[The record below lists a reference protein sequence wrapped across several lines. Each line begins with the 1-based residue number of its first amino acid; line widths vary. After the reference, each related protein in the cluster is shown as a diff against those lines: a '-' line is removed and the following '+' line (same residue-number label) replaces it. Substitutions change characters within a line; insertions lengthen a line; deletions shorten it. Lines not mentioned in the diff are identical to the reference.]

1 MTGFGSFENLVL
13 AGWRFWL
20 DGDRLRYR
28 APKSGLD
35 AEVLER
41 LRADRAR
48 LVEVLQ
54 RDPGCLDLA
63 PLSHGQKALW
73 LLQQLEPESVAY
85 NQSMLLRPGPEAD
98 VGRWRE
104 ACRHLLT
111 RHPVLRATF
120 VLRNGEPV
128 QRFCVSPELDWAEI
142 RLSCEPSDLTQTLQ
156 RLQAEPFDL
165 ERGPVARFRWI
176 LSDTGPTLA
185 ILIHHIAC
193 DGWSFE
199 IMRRELLALSDR
211 AGADGDPAHSLPEL
225 RHDYRD
231 FVLWQRE
238 MLASTR
244 GEQLWDFWKAVLAG
258 PLAPLEL
265 PRDFAR
271 SPKPLRCGGTVG
283 SVLDAE
289 AASRLRT
296 LATARGVTLNVLML
310 AAFLAL
316 LHRWT
321 RHTDLLVGV
330 PTAGRGLPEWQGV
343 VGYFVDPVAIRAW
356 LDPDDAFDSFLDRV
370 RGRFLAALE
379 HRDLPFALIVERLGA
394 QRDPER
400 SPLFDVLFNFI
411 GVRDAEPLAEIAAA
425 DAKFELTLTLVE
437 LDAGIRLSFGFRTD
451 LFEAATI
458 EQLAAGFKPLLAA
471 ICDDSSRPLA
481 HLLLSDDAVPAPAIR
496 GRALDSA
503 SLPPVHVLI
512 RAVCH
517 RRPDAVALAD
527 WPEGDTSRV
536 RALTYRDLASEIDRI
551 AGGLMSAGCVRG
563 TRIGLCCERGSD
575 AIVGLL
581 AVLAA
586 GGAYVPL
593 DPDDPPHLMREML
606 AQAGVSLLLT
616 QDALAGRLQTLGLP
630 LLIMEDTQASTPER
644 SRSDPGVGPDDLAYV
659 VFTSGSTG
667 RPKGVAVEHRGLT
680 NYVASMTEDLGIQPE
695 SSFALVSSLTADLGN
710 TAIFLALTSGGTLY
724 VLPKAMTTEPAGFR
738 DALAQGIDYL
748 KIAPSHLAAL
758 GVGGPRALPRKGLIL
773 GGESSPSEWVQGL
786 LEEGGCRIFNHYGPT
801 EATIGV
807 LVHEVR
813 RGDRVHGPTLPLS
826 RVAANCAVFLL
837 DPLRQPVPSGFP
849 GEIWIAGPCLARG
862 YVGESPEE
870 ASGFAVLPGIGRA
883 YRTGDL
889 ARQGP
894 DGGLRILGRVDRQVN
909 LHGHRIEL
917 AQIEQALLAHG
928 EVEQA
933 LVLPDVD
940 GSQASRLIAWVVA
953 SEAGRA
959 ALSRDALRGFLAAR
973 LPAHLIPSRFNLVD
987 RIVLTPN
994 GKVDARAMRALQQG
1008 EMTGERR
1015 AAIKDATQLRL
1026 CLIFSEVLRVEQVSA
1041 QDDFF
1046 ALGGHSLLAVQLAG
1060 RIFEEFG
1067 KRLPLAVFFTHR
1079 TVEALAMVLRESGD
1093 PFECDSILVPIRR
1106 GGEGA
1111 PIILFPGAG
1120 GSILYFE
1127 ALAVA
1132 LGGVAPIWGA
1142 QGSRGDVASMASR
1155 YHEAILHHLGPRP
1168 CHLIGHSFG
1177 ALVAFELARLREAS
1191 GHPIESLWVLDNPA
1205 PRAASAERYRHWSLP
1220 DWYAHIARRIAR
1232 LYDVP
1237 LALDRDA
1244 LEGKTDSEQAEL
1256 FAGYLVEAG
1265 ALPRGTPREQLDD
1278 FVATYRENVIA
1289 GERYARPIAPLRSPI
1304 HLVMAFDRDALLAAE
1319 EAGVDLV
1326 SGWVSCSAHPIRS
1339 FEVPGTHITMLL
1351 RPHVDHLAERIRTL
1365 IAASFESTD
1374 MDHEVLSR

>member
-1 MTGFGSFENLVL
+1 VTGLESFETLVL

-20 DGDRLRYR
+20 DGERLRYR

-41 LRADRAR
+41 LRADRGR
-48 LVEVLQ
+48 LVEALQ

-73 LLQQLEPESVAY
+73 LLQQLEPGSVAY
-85 NQSMLLRPGPEAD
+85 NQSMLLHPGPTAD
-98 VGRWRE
+98 AALWR
-104 ACRHLLT
+104 AVCRHLLR
-111 RHPVLRATF
+111 RHPVLGTTF
-120 VLRNGEPV
+120 SLRDGEPV
-128 QRFCVSPELDWAEI
+128 QRFGASAGLDWAEI
-142 RLSCEPSDLTQTLQ
+142 RPSSETSDLTETLQ

-165 ERGPVARFRWI
+165 EHGPVARFRWI
-176 LSDTGPTLA
+176 LAETGPTLA

-199 IMRRELLALSDR
+199 IMRRELLALCDR
-211 AGADGDPAHSLPEL
+211 ADAVGDPAQSLPEL

-244 GEQLWDFWKAVLAG
+244 GEQLWDFWKTVLTG
-258 PLAPLEL
+258 PIAPLEL
-265 PRDFAR
+265 PRDFER
-271 SPKPLRCGGTVG
+271 SPKRLRCAGTVE

-289 AASRLRT
+289 ASARLGV
-296 LATARGVTLNVLML
+296 LAKSRGVTLNVLML
-310 AAFLAL
+310 AGFLAL

-343 VGYFVDPVAIRAW
+343 VGYFVDPVAIRAG
-356 LDPDDAFDSFLDRV
+356 LDPDDAFDTLLEQV
-370 RGRFLAALE
+370 RSRFLAALE
-379 HRDLPFALIVERLGA
+379 HRDLPFALIVERLGG

-411 GVRDAEPLAEIAAA
+411 GRRGADPLAEIAAV
-425 DAKFELTLTLVE
+425 DAKFELTLTVVE
-437 LDAGIRLSFGFRTD
+437 LDAGLRLSFGFRTD

-458 EQLAAGFKPLLAA
+458 EQLSAGFKRLLAA
-471 ICDDSSRPLA
+471 ICDDSSRPVA
-481 HLLLSDDAVPAPAIR
+481 HLPLLADSIPEPAIR

-503 SLPPVHVLI
+503 ALQPVYVLI
-512 RAVCH
+512 REAA
-517 RRPDAVALAD
+517 RRHPDAVALAD
-527 WPEGDTSRV
+527 WPESDTGAVRSLSY
-536 RALTYRDLASEIDRI
+536 RALSKEIDRI
-551 AGGLMSAGCVRG
+551 AGGLLSAGCVRG
-563 TRIGLCCERGSD
+563 SRIGLCCERGSD
-575 AIVGLL
+575 AVVGLL

-606 AQAGVSLLLT
+606 ARAGVSLLLT
-616 QDALAGRLQTLGLP
+616 QGELAQRLQTLGAPVLLLEDMQAPMYDRTLP
-630 LLIMEDTQASTPER
+630 EAC
-644 SRSDPGVGPDDLAYV
+644 VGPDDLAYV
-659 VFTSGSTG
+659 IFTSGSTG

-680 NYVASMTEDLGIQPE
+680 NYVASMTEELGIQPE

-710 TAIFLALTSGGTLY
+710 TAIFLALTSGGTLH

-738 DALAQGIDYL
+738 EALAHGIDYL

-758 GVGGPRALPRKGLIL
+758 GVGGPRPLPRKGLIL

-786 LEEGGCRIFNHYGPT
+786 LAKGRCRIFNHYGPT

-807 LVHEVR
+807 LMHEVR
-813 RGDRVHGPTLPLS
+813 RGERNSGSTLPLS
-826 RVAANCAVFLL
+826 RAVANCAILLL
-837 DPLRQPVPSGFP
+837 DPSRQPVPKGFP

-862 YVGESPEE
+862 YVGES
-870 ASGFAVLPGIGRA
+870 AGDTSGFAVLPGIGRA

-889 ARQGP
+889 ARQWS
-894 DGGLRILGRVDRQVN
+894 DGVLRILGRVDRQVN

-917 AQIEQALLAHG
+917 AQIEQALLAHD

-933 LVLPDVD
+933 LVLPDAD
-940 GSQASRLIAWVVA
+940 GLHASRLIAWVVA
-953 SEAGRA
+953 SEVGRA
-959 ALSRDALRGFLAAR
+959 DLSRDALRGFLAAR
-973 LPAHLIPSRFNLVD
+973 LPAHLIPNRFHLVD
-987 RIVLTPN
+987 RIILTPN
-994 GKVDARAMRALQQG
+994 GKVDARAMRALQPA
-1008 EMTGERR
+1008 EITGQRR
-1015 AAIKDATQLRL
+1015 APITDATQLRL
-1026 CLIFSEVLRVEQVSA
+1026 GVIFSEVLRVEQLSA

-1079 TVEALAMVLRESGD
+1079 TIEALAEALRQSGD
-1093 PFECDSILVPIRR
+1093 PVERDTVLVPIRR
-1106 GGEGA
+1106 SGDGA

-1132 LGGVAPIWGA
+1132 LGALAPIWGA

-1155 YHEAILHHLGPRP
+1155 YHEAILRHLGPRP

-1177 ALVAFELARLREAS
+1177 ALVAFELARLREAA
-1191 GHPIESLWVLDNPA
+1191 GYPTGSLWALDNPG
-1205 PRAASAERYRHWSLP
+1205 PRAVGEERYRDWSLP

-1237 LALDRDA
+1237 LALDRAA
-1244 LEGKTDSEQAEL
+1244 LDGRTGAEQAER
-1256 FAGYLVEAG
+1256 FADYLVEAG
-1265 ALPRGTPREQLDD
+1265 ALPRGTPREQLEEY
-1278 FVATYRENVIA
+1278 VATYRENVIA
-1289 GERYARPIAPLRSPI
+1289 GERYAGPVAPLRMPI
-1304 HLVMAFDRDALLAAE
+1304 QLVKARDRDGLLASEDAPE
-1319 EAGVDLV
+1319 DL
-1326 SGWVSCSAHPIRS
+1326 SSDWMSCSAQPIRS

-1351 RPHVDHLAERIRTL
+1351 RPHVDHLAERIRSL
-1365 IAASFESTD
+1365 IGASSESND
-1374 MDHEVLSR
+1374 MDREVLSP